1 MRNRPQYLLAGLSKF
16 VALAAAAGCVAITA
30 AVPVAAVS
38 KRVQQACLADY
49 KSLCP
54 QYRPSSPQLRACMES
69 KANEISWSC
78 IQALIDSGEVDRK
91 RVTRR

>member
-1 MRNRPQYLLAGLSKF
+1 MRNRRQGFRMGLGR
-16 VALAAAAGCVAITA
+16 ALAIAACTGCAIVAATAPAAAT
-30 AVPVAAVS
+30 S

-49 KSLCP
+49 KNLCP
-54 QYRPSSPQLRACMES
+54 QYRTSSPQLRACMES
-69 KANEISWSC
+69 KANEISWNC

>member
-1 MRNRPQYLLAGLSKF
+1 MRIWPQYLLEGLSKV
-16 VALAAAAGCVAITA
+16 VALAA
-30 AVPVAAVS
+30 VAACVTTTATVPASAFS

-49 KSLCP
+49 KNLCP
-54 QYRPSSPQLRACMES
+54 QYRTSSPQLRACMES
-69 KANEISWSC
+69 KANEISWHC